1 MSDQELKEFIE
12 ALKRSDER
20 SLASPEAARNL
31 LIEEGVLTE
40 QGELA
45 EPYR

>member
-12 ALKRSDER
+12 ALRRVDEDHDT
-20 SLASPEAARNL
+20 PERARQL
-31 LIEEGVLTE
+31 LVEEGVLT
-40 QGELA
+40 QDGQLA